1 MRELSLHIL
10 DIMENC
16 ADAGA
21 KKVYLCIE
29 EDKSEGKLKIV
40 IEDDGRGMSQE
51 ELNRALDPFYTTR
64 STRRV
69 GLGLPLFYET
79 TKRCDGDFRLDSHPG
94 KGTRV
99 EASFTL
105 DHIDLPPMGD
115 LAGTITAFMAGH
127 PEVDLTYVHRTN
139 GDEFVLDTE
148 EVKGILGVDELT
160 DPAIIEFLRGKIRE
174 AVGDLS

>member
-16 ADAGA
+16 ADGGA

-40 IEDDGRGMSQE
+40 IEDDGRGMGQE